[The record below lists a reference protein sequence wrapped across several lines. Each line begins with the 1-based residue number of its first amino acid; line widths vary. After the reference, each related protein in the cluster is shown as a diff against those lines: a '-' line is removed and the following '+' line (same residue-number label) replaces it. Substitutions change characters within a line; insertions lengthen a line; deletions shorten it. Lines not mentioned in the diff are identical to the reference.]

1 MGTNYYRIPTAEEIE
16 QRKEKLKAQID
27 TMPTTPGD
35 VERAFRYIDNPE
47 DEWSPFNPWDEFTK
61 DTSVHL
67 GKRSSGWRFCW
78 NFHDN
83 RYYQDR
89 ASLLAFVRSGRVV
102 DEYGE
107 SWDTERF
114 IEMALEWGEPAG
126 LTADAEYFN
135 TTGHHAWMSNP
146 EAYHDREIDGLRV
159 SSSTE
164 FS

>member
-1 MGTNYYRIPTAEEIE
+1 ME
-16 QRKEKLKAQID
+16 QRKHRLQSRIR
-27 TMPTTPGD
+27 TMPSTPCD
-35 VERAFRYIDNPE
+35 VEGKFRYIDNPQ
-47 DEWSPFNPWDEFTK
+47 DEWCKLSPWDEFVEG
-61 DTSVHL
+61 TSVHL
-67 GKRSSGWRFCW
+67 GKRSGGWKFCW
-78 NFHDN
+78 NFHNN

-114 IEMALEWGEPAG
+114 IEMALEWGQPDG
-126 LTADAEYFN
+126 LVADAEYFN
-135 TTGHHAWMSNP
+135 TTEHHAWMSNP
-146 EAYHDREIDGLRV
+146 EAYHDREVDGLRV